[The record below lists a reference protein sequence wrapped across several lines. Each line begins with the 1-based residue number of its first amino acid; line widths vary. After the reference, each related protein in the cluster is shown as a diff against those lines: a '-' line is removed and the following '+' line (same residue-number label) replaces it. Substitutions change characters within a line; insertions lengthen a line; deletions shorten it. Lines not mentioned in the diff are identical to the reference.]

1 MYGIDIID
9 KHRMALTETTLDLKK
24 YVGDVKR
31 EKDIITLSR
40 QCGSVIEQIQ
50 IKVQELRERAIFE
63 KCSTDELKRIR
74 KTINS
79 ILRQRAASNDNIQ
92 S

>member
-1 MYGIDIID
+1 MKTEIALDIND
-9 KHRMALTETTLDLKK
+9 H
-24 YVGDVKR
+24 VGTAKR
-31 EKDIITLSR
+31 EKDLITLTR

-79 ILRQRAASNDNIQ
+79 ILKQRAASNDNIQ

>member
-1 MYGIDIID
+1 MKTEIALDIND
-9 KHRMALTETTLDLKK
+9 H
-24 YVGDVKR
+24 VGTAKR
-31 EKDIITLSR
+31 EKDLITLTR